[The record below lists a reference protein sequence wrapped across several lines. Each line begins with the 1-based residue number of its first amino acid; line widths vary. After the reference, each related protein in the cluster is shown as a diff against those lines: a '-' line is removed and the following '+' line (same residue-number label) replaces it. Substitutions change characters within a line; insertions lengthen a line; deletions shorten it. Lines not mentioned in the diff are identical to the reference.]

1 MPSNKLLKEKKHL
14 EITSHYIAEK
24 KKKITWQNA
33 QMQGM
38 SAHLTAYTKW

>member
-24 KKKITWQNA
+24 KKITWQNA